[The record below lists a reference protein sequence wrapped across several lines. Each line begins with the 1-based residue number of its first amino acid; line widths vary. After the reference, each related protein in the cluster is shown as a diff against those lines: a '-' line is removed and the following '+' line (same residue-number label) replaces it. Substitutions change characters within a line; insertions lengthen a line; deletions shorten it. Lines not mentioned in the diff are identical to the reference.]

1 MSRNK
6 DKKKGGRGK
15 QRGRD
20 RSNSARNSN
29 KSTTIP
35 IEKLRFTIGDNQAE
49 NYARLIEYL
58 AEQVLEEYGRK
69 MAYILENEK
78 EYDLKEP
85 KLQSVAAKDDEGKD
99 ITAEEKTRQTEENK
113 MKYDSQLKEHSKE
126 LKEYTRNKE
135 RLCAVLLKKTSQLM
149 RRPRFQGIQTI

>member
-6 DKKKGGRGK
+6 EKKKGGRGK
-15 QRGRD
+15 QRGREKP
-20 RSNSARNSN
+20 ARNSN
-29 KSTTIP
+29 HKSSTIP

-85 KLQSVAAKDDEGKD
+85 KLQVVASKGDEGKD
-99 ITAEEKTRQTEENK
+99 ITEEEKSESAESTGRHTHHCESVTQPWHRMIHNNN
-113 MKYDSQLKEHSKE
+113 LFV
-126 LKEYTRNKE
+126 
-135 RLCAVLLKKTSQLM
+135 A
-149 RRPRFQGIQTI
+149 

>member
-6 DKKKGGRGK
+6 EKKGGRGK
-15 QRGRD
+15 QRGRE

-69 MAYILENEK
+69 KNMF
-78 EYDLKEP
+78 LKLNGIMSSSRNISFSFGVESYFS
-85 KLQSVAAKDDEGKD
+85 Q
-99 ITAEEKTRQTEENK
+99 TAN
-113 MKYDSQLKEHSKE
+113 
-126 LKEYTRNKE
+126 
-135 RLCAVLLKKTSQLM
+135 
-149 RRPRFQGIQTI
+149 

>member
-6 DKKKGGRGK
+6 EKKKGGWGKSRGHE
-15 QRGRD
+15 
-20 RSNSARNSN
+20 N
-29 KSTTIP
+29 KSTQNSGNKSSTIP

-69 MAYILENEK
+69 MEFILKNEK

-85 KLQSVAAKDDEGKD
+85 KLESPQ
-99 ITAEEKTRQTEENK
+99 EKTLQTKKSPDK
-113 MKYDSQLKEHSKE
+113 MKKTKWNSRNIWE
-126 LKEYTRNKE
+126 TRS
-135 RLCAVLLKKTSQLM
+135 A
-149 RRPRFQGIQTI
+149 